1 VDNPDLGVFTGK
13 LRSLFLAANKD
24 RQLPVGMGLV
34 NGVEAVTANVSSC
47 SCPSGCQPSIQSGTW
62 GTYKKT
68 LGAILSVC
76 SKYGLYTQ
84 VYKSKKAVQVIEERR
99 GYYIM
104 AAFKSKVEPHRK
116 TVNRSGGGDSPRVL
130 VISELNDGGI
140 YGMMVNSGTCYC
152 CAAHSLINGACEI
165 SHNIHKSI
173 RDNHDN
179 HIQNF
184 TKITD

>member
-1 VDNPDLGVFTGK
+1 MDNPDLGVFTGK

-116 TVNRSGGGDSPRVL
+116 TVNRSGGGGILRGSWLSPSSTMGV
-130 VISELNDGGI
+130 
-140 YGMMVNSGTCYC
+140 YM
-152 CAAHSLINGACEI
+152 A
-165 SHNIHKSI
+165 
-173 RDNHDN
+173 
-179 HIQNF
+179 
-184 TKITD
+184 